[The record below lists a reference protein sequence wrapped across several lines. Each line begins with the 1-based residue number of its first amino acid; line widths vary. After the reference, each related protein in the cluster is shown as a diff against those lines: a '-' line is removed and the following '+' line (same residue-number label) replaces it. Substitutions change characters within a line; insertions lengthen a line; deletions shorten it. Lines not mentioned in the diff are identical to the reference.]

1 MARQIV
7 EENDPVRQAVVKSKE
22 TYWEWDKCRWGT
34 HRVNCYPGS
43 CPFRVYAKDG
53 RVVREEISCTYPE
66 FDDPEFRLPDYNPR
80 GCQKGYQH
88 SGAMYG
94 PDRLLHP
101 MKRVG
106 ERGSG
111 QWERISWERAFDE
124 IGAKVAEV
132 IERDGP
138 QAVMDDHATNGMGMV
153 RGASEITIT
162 GLTALL
168 GGVSFDINFL
178 IGDFNPGQY
187 LTFGQFQ
194 HAPGIETWFL
204 ADTLIVLSN
213 PAYGNIPDIHYI
225 LEARYRG
232 AKVVAIAPDKNAT
245 AQLADMWLPVNWS
258 ADPALWLGV
267 CKILIDNGWID
278 ADFVKE
284 QTDAP
289 VLVRDDTRQFLRDSD
304 LREGG
309 DPEQFYAID
318 GASGELVQMPKG
330 TLEPPC
336 DYALDGNPEVT
347 LKDGKSVRLTTVFSL
362 LKRRV
367 AEYTPEKVH
376 EISGIHPAHLAKLAE
391 LCKPPRK
398 VFVFVNWNAG
408 KLYHGDLLE
417 RSYCYMLALT
427 GNIGK
432 AGTGTRG
439 WSAGTEF
446 GCAMPLVCGMPKEVL
461 ESDDPILGTMNMFGM
476 MMEDYKARFKM
487 DPTMPPM
494 EQAFGSMRELLRTAG
509 ILSPPAFLWYYHA
522 GYKEVWDKFLQDPN
536 SPRKNISSYAE
547 EALTQGWWK
556 GFDRPA
562 RDVTPKAMFVSGSN
576 PLRRHRGG
584 MNTYFKTLWPKLE
597 LIVVLDPRRSTTGLL
612 ADYVLPAAS
621 FYEYAD
627 AKYTS
632 PSTRFNTLTDETVA
646 PLGESKTDRQI
657 VLGLVRAI
665 EAHLKKRG
673 IGKYK
678 SGDREIITDELY
690 WRATYGGKYSDSN
703 EDDERV
709 LSDTY
714 RALGQMGWFTSLDG
728 EQLDLANMRKNG
740 KAWLSGRPTWHA
752 TVAQNA
758 DLTPGEAFWP
768 FRDQLDQKVPYATT
782 TRRIELYLDHPWFIE
797 ADEHLVR
804 YKQPPNIGGSQPLR
818 LTSGHL
824 RWSVHSNWVVAY
836 EMLKLHRGE
845 PFAFINETVAGQKGI
860 ADNDYIRVFNDYGAF
875 IVRAKLS
882 SCTRPDQLVIY
893 HAWEPYQYPN
903 WMPYDGLL
911 PGPPKGLHFAGGYRH
926 YEYTL
931 WNWSPSQSDRQTNI
945 AFEKAQ
951 FQG

>member
-1 MARQIV
+1 MARQKV
-7 EENDPVRQAVVKSKE
+7 DENAPARQAALKADQ
-22 TYWEWDKCRWGT
+22 TYWQWDNCRWGT

-43 CPFRVYAKDG
+43 CPFKVYAKDN
-53 RVVREEISCTYPE
+53 RVIREEISCTYPE
-66 FDDPEFRLPDYNPR
+66 FHDPEFRLPDYNPR

-94 PDRLLHP
+94 PDRLLYP

-106 ERGSG
+106 QRGSG
-111 QWERISWERAFDE
+111 QWQRIEWEQAYKE
-124 IGAKVAEV
+124 IGAKLAD
-132 IERDGP
+132 IIQKYGP
-138 QAVMDDHATNGMGMV
+138 QAVMDDHGTNGAGV
-153 RGASEITIT
+153 LRGGGEGAST
-162 GLTALL
+162 GFVSRL
-168 GGVSFDINFL
+168 GGVSFDLNFL
-178 IGDFNPGQY
+178 IGDFNVGQY

-194 HAPGIETWFL
+194 QAPGIETWFL

-232 AKVVAIAPDKNAT
+232 AKVLAIAPDKNAT
-245 AQLADMWLPVNWS
+245 AQFADMWLPINWS

-267 CKILIDNGWID
+267 CKILIEKGWID
-278 ADFVKE
+278 PHFVKE

-289 VLVRDDTRQFLRDSD
+289 VLVREDTHQFLRDSD
-304 LREGG
+304 LNQGG
-309 DPEQFYAID
+309 DSEQFYAVD
-318 GASGELVQMPKG
+318 SASGELVQMPKG
-330 TLEPPC
+330 TLEPSC
-336 DYALDGNPEVT
+336 DYALDANPEVT
-347 LKDGKSVRLTTVFSL
+347 LSDGKRVHLTTVFSL

-376 EISGIHPAHLAKLAE
+376 QVSGIHPEQLARVAE

-432 AGTGTRG
+432 PGTGTRG
-439 WSAGTEF
+439 WSAGAEYI
-446 GCAMPLVCGMPKEVL
+446 GGAAVVGGMPNQVL
-461 ESDDPILGTMNMFGM
+461 ESGDPILHAMDMTQKVQ
-476 MMEDYKARFKM
+476 EDYRNHFKM
-487 DPTMPPM
+487 DPTMPPQ
-494 EQAFGSMRELLRTAG
+494 EAALGALREGVRAG
-509 ILSPPAFLWYYHA
+509 ATLAPPVFLWYHHA
-522 GYKEVWDKFLQDPN
+522 GYKEVWDRFLRDPN
-536 SPRKNISSYAE
+536 APRKISSYAE
-547 EALTQGWWK
+547 EAISKGWLK
-556 GFDRPA
+556 GFERPA
-562 RDVTPKAMFVSGSN
+562 RDITPKALLVSGSN

-597 LIVVLDPRRSTTGLL
+597 LIVVLDPRWSTTGLL

-627 AKYTS
+627 AKYST
-632 PSTRFNTLTDETVA
+632 PATRFSTFTDQTV
-646 PLGESKTDRQI
+646 PMVGESRTDRQI
-657 VLGLVRAI
+657 TLGILRHVQA
-665 EAHLKKRG
+665 ELKKRG
-673 IGKYK
+673 IEKYHN
-678 SGDREIITDELY
+678 GDKEIIVDELY
-690 WRATYGGKYSDSN
+690 WRATFGDRYGETN
-703 EDDERV
+703 EDEERLV
-709 LSDTY
+709 SDTY
-714 RALGQMGWFTSLDG
+714 RALGQMGWFESLDG
-728 EQLDLANMRKNG
+728 EELNLDNLRKNG
-740 KAWLSGRPTWHA
+740 KAWLSGRPGWHA
-752 TVAQNA
+752 TVVQNA
-758 DLTPGEAFWP
+758 DIVPGEAFWP
-768 FRDQLDQKVPYATT
+768 FRDQIEQKVPYATT

-824 RWSVHSNWVVAY
+824 RWSIHSNWVVAQ

-845 PFAFINETVAGQKGI
+845 PFAFINNRVAKDKGI
-860 ADNDYIRVFNDYGAF
+860 ADNDYIRVFNDYGEF

-882 SCTRPDQLVIY
+882 ACIRPDQLVIY

-903 WMPYDGLL
+903 WMPYDALL

-945 AFEKAQ
+945 SFERAELQK
-951 FQG
+951 